1 MITVA
6 PSLLAADFTR
16 LAEDVASMEQAG
28 ADWHHVDVMDGHF
41 VPNLSFGADI
51 QSALNSVAKVPLDT
65 HLMVSHPSHWL
76 DSFNR
81 ANSQWI
87 TVHVECDENVGVLL
101 DDLKRRGIKR
111 GLSLKPGTDVECLR
125 PFLDQVDLV
134 LVMTV
139 EPGFGGQSFMAD
151 MVPKIGWL
159 HQQRASGKGDYLI
172 EVDGGV
178 NVQTAELCVR
188 AGAEV
193 LVSGSFLYGAED
205 RSHCI
210 EMMKALPH
218 PGRSLS

>member
-6 PSLLAADFTR
+6 PSLLAADFSR
-16 LAEDVASMEQAG
+16 LAADVTSMEQAG
-28 ADWHHVDVMDGHF
+28 ADWHHVDIMDGHF
-41 VPNLSFGADI
+41 VPNISFGADI
-51 QSALNSVAKVPLDT
+51 QATLNAVAKIPLDT
-65 HLMVSHPSHWL
+65 HLMVSRPSQWFEPF
-76 DSFNR
+76 SR

-101 DDLKRRGIKR
+101 AELKQRGIKR
-111 GLSLKPGTDVECLR
+111 GLSLKPGTDVECLA

-151 MVPKIGWL
+151 MVSKITWL
-159 HQQRASGKGDYLI
+159 HQQREAGKGDYLI

-178 NVQTAELCVR
+178 NVETAAHCVR

-205 RSHCI
+205 RSRSI
-210 EMMKALPH
+210 EVMKALPH